1 MNTLKKLAV
10 VAVFVGLG
18 ALLQKQL
25 KLENDEAPSI
35 VATAHAQTTPIP
47 IKISS
52 LVPVTNAQPNALVLL
67 TIPGVTNYVI
77 TIANLQM
84 QIGGATT
91 NFAVITA
98 SDLSNLIYQI
108 GANGTNF
115 TYQIG
120 ANDTNYA
127 NSIFTSI
134 SNLIVAI
141 TNTIFSYT
149 NTSPFTNN
157 GMFIYQTGLV
167 PSNNAPFLIRVSDG
181 SHFFGKDAWA
191 DPADYWHN
199 PNIYA
204 FQAINFFD
212 SNSVTSIG
220 GEMQSRDWVNG
231 TCLAINRIGTYSDG
245 LSAFSSHL
253 IFGTQ
258 GGNTDQWYVNAH
270 PNFGSIWTYTSNSSV
285 WFSVSNGN
293 LAIIN
298 KVGYQWPGT
307 NKAGVLTDDGT
318 GNLDWLATPSG
329 SDVTNYANSVSN
341 SIYILL
347 SNRDD
352 TILQSSTNYTDKAA
366 SNRVTVAASTG
377 IGVATNNSGNV
388 MIYTISTAPSV
399 VLSGTNTYVT
409 VTATNGT
416 NFYVVNSTGGGGSV
430 TNFGAIV
437 TNVPYATNFIMDMS
451 FIGNDYYMT
460 NMMNNHINV
469 LPTNFF
475 NGLNWT
481 MSLTGTN
488 IYTNWNVY
496 FTWPPSATVVWLSIT
511 NGSPTTTI
519 TSNKMQFY
527 SFKCRVSS
535 TVTQVVAA
543 FKEQP

>member
-1 MNTLKKLAV
+1 MLQAVTCAAFLFAGCFSNALAQPV
-10 VAVFVGLG
+10 
-18 ALLQKQL
+18 
-25 KLENDEAPSI
+25 
-35 VATAHAQTTPIP
+35 P

-191 DPADYWHN
+191 DPSNPWLNTNLYVYWAEN
-199 PNIYA
+199 FKSSNGVD
-204 FQAINFFD
+204 AISGQMTAKDWLNGSALANHTITVFA
-212 SNSVTSIG
+212 NSTNAVG
-220 GEMQSRDWVNG
+220 AVQ
-231 TCLAINRIGTYSDG
+231 LY
-245 LSAFSSHL
+245 
-253 IFGTQ
+253 GTQ
-258 GGNTDQWYVNAH
+258 GGKS
-270 PNFGSIWTYTSNSSV
+270 SIWSWTADPNYGSRFRWDSNSTT
-285 WFSVSNGN
+285 WFCVSNGN
-293 LAIIN
+293 LMVVN
-298 KVGYQWPGT
+298 GVGYQWPGT

-388 MIYTISTAPSV
+388 MIYTISTEPSV

-416 NFYVVNSTGGGGSV
+416 NFYVVNSTGGGGSL
-430 TNFGAIV
+430 TNFGSIT
-437 TNVPYATNFIMDMS
+437 TNVPYTTNFITDLS
-451 FIGNDYYMT
+451 NPQNDYYMT
-460 NMMNNHINV
+460 NLMSSHV
-469 LPTNFF
+469 CVYPTNFF
-475 NGLNWT
+475 DGLNWT
-481 MSLTGTN
+481 MSLAGTN

-511 NGSPTTTI
+511 NGSPTTII

-527 SFKCRVSS
+527 SFKCRTSS

-543 FKEQP
+543 IKEQP